1 MSARERHSGSSE
13 TKRMFQLKRET
24 PPRLLHLCVGLWVC
38 GCGSVGLCVRVELLY
53 CGARVGLPTIVI
65 LLKVIKERRIVAIR
79 QQFIGLL
86 LDELAAARYTK
97 QHLADR

>member
-1 MSARERHSGSSE
+1 
-13 TKRMFQLKRET
+13 MFQLKRET